1 MAEFLQH
8 LLNGLSLGAVYAL
21 IALGYSMVYGILQLI
36 NFAHG
41 EVVMLG
47 AVSAFLMAPFFG
59 SPVEPSIVLFLVVL
73 LLTMLICGFIGYFI
87 ERLAYRPIRKAPRMN
102 CLITAI
108 GVSLFLQ
115 YATQLQIKLP
125 QPIDVG
131 FASIG
136 NVGFGAI
143 PQSFPEILKKIT
155 VVEWEVAGEILTIS
169 NYQLV
174 ILLMTLILVLGLQW
188 IVYSTKLGKGMRA
201 VSESTDI
208 AKLLGIPVNQIIAF
222 TFVLGSMLAA
232 SAAIMVSMMYPR
244 VDAMMGSLMGLK
256 AFVAAVLGGI
266 GNLPGAVLGGLLM
279 GVAEM
284 MTVGYLSSDFKD
296 AIAFLILVAVLL
308 IRPSGLLGKVRLE
321 KV

>member
-1 MAEFLQH
+1 M
-8 LLNGLSLGAVYAL
+8 NGISLGAVYAL
-21 IALGYSMVYGILQLI
+21 IAIGYSMVYGILQLI

-47 AVSAFLMAPFFG
+47 AVTAFLAAPMFG
-59 SPVEPSIVLFLVVL
+59 TPMEPSLPLFLGVFVV
-73 LLTMLICGFIGYFI
+73 TMLVCGVIGYLI
-87 ERLAYRPIRKAPRMN
+87 ERLAYRPIRNSPRMN

-115 YATQLQIKLP
+115 YVTQLKIRLDA
-125 QPIDVG
+125 PINLG
-131 FASIG
+131 FASI
-136 NVGFGAI
+136 NSFGFGAI
-143 PQSFPEILKKIT
+143 PQSFPELLKKVN
-155 VVEWEVAGEILTIS
+155 VVEWTMGEQTLTIS
-169 NYQLV
+169 NYQVLIV
-174 ILLMTLILVLGLQW
+174 ILTIILVSGLQW
-188 IVYSTKLGKGMRA
+188 IVFGTKLGKGMRA

-208 AKLLGIPVNQIIAF
+208 ARMLGIPVNRVIAF
-222 TFVLGSMLAA
+222 TFILGSMLAA
-232 SAAIMVSMMYPR
+232 AAAILVSMMYPR
-244 VDAMMGSLMGLK
+244 VDAMMGSLLGLK

-296 AIAFLILVAVLL
+296 AIAFLILVGVLL
-308 IRPSGLLGKVRLE
+308 VRPSGLLGKVRLE

>member
-1 MAEFLQH
+1 M
-8 LLNGLSLGAVYAL
+8 NGISLGAVYAL
-21 IALGYSMVYGILQLI
+21 IAIGYSMVYGILQLI

-47 AVSAFLMAPFFG
+47 AVSAFLIAPLFG
-59 SPVEPSIVLFLVVL
+59 QPVEPSLPFFLIIFV
-73 LLTMLICGFIGYFI
+73 LTMLVCGAIGYTI

-115 YATQLQIKLP
+115 YTTQLQIRLDS
-125 QPIDVG
+125 PIDIGV
-131 FASIG
+131 ASIH
-136 NVGFGAI
+136 NIGFGAI
-143 PQSFPEILKKIT
+143 PQSFPELLQKVN
-155 VVEWEVAGEILTIS
+155 VVEWQLGGEVLTIS

-174 ILLMTLILVLGLQW
+174 ILFMTLLLVAGLQF
-188 IVYSTKLGKGMRA
+188 VVFKTKLGKGMRA
-201 VSESTDI
+201 VSESTEI
-208 AKLLGIPVNQIIAF
+208 SAMLGIPVNRVVAF

-232 SAAIMVSMMYPR
+232 AAAIMVSMMYPR
-244 VDAMMGSLMGLK
+244 VDAMMGSLLGLK
-256 AFVAAVLGGI
+256 AFVAAVFGGI
-266 GNLPGAVLGGLLM
+266 GNLPGAVLGGLVM

-284 MTVGYLSSDFKD
+284 LTVGYLSSDFKD

-308 IRPSGLLGKVRLE
+308 VRPSGLLGKVRLE